1 MGDNMQ
7 DEMLVEPFA
16 AVECFCDGFADF
28 QLIDGVLR
36 CVGYRLQPPSH
47 LHGDPLK
54 VIVMRLTVPIA
65 GALSGSAKVRLI
77 GGACHACCGERSDAP
92 LLLS

>member
-1 MGDNMQ
+1 MH

-47 LHGDPLK
+47 RHGEPLK

-65 GALSGSAKVRLI
+65 GALAGSAIVRRM
-77 GGACHACCGERSDAP
+77 GGMCRCGCAAP
-92 LLLS
+92 LPESLLLS